1 MKKFF
6 IKLEEIW
13 ITATFAE
20 ESIYEAELPT
30 NQGSEIRESMC
41 PQKSM

>member
-6 IKLEEIW
+6 LKLEEIW

-20 ESIYEAELPT
+20 ESIYETGLHVDQNSMP
-30 NQGSEIRESMC
+30 RESMC